1 MKSVLI
7 PTTFM
12 VLAAGLQAQAP
23 AKPNVK
29 AANVD
34 TQGTSDQ
41 EKNTQAYIQLLRS
54 DIKKSKS
61 QVMGE
66 VMNLD
71 AQESATFWPIYKDFE
86 AELTKVGDQV
96 AAAVRTYADNYDK
109 MTDPVADKL
118 ANKVLSVEQQRNV
131 LKKKYYDRVKG
142 SLGAIT
148 AMRFLQIENQLER
161 ILDLQIASQLPVAAR

>member
-7 PTTFM
+7 PTTFI
-12 VLAAGLQAQAP
+12 VLAAGLHAQTP
-23 AKPNVK
+23 AGSNAK
-29 AANVD
+29 AASGD
-34 TQGTSDQ
+34 AQGMSDQ
-41 EKNTQAYIQLLRS
+41 ERNTRAYVELLRS

-71 AQESATFWPIYKDFE
+71 AQDSATFWPIYKDFE
-86 AELTKVGDQV
+86 AELSKLGDQV
-96 AAAVRTYADNYDK
+96 AAAVRNYAENYDK

-118 ANKVLSVEQQRNV
+118 AGKVLSIEQQRNA